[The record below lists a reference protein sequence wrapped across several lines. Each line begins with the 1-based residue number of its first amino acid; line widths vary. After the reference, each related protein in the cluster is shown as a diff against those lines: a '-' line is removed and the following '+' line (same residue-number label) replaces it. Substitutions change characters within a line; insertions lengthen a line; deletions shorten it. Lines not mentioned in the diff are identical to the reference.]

1 MTEHIRKDY
10 ILTYLEQIK
19 EMIERIETIIKMDL
33 LNSKCVGKKSFERSQ
48 IHIVEIK
55 IQYLKLRT
63 Q

>member
-55 IQYLKLRT
+55 I
-63 Q
+63 